1 MTFRDDYPPP
11 AYAGYCWWADRR
23 IFVAFPGRGT
33 KSFEDTPSGLGALR
47 IALLE
52 LSDNSRVV
60 GAGSAASAAR
70 NVPVRRFDERG
81 KEKVPVGD
89 IFEEEGDGDEE
100 RGEIR

>member
-23 IFVAFPGRGT
+23 IFVAIPGRGT

-60 GAGSAASAAR
+60 SVAR
-70 NVPVRRFDERG
+70 NVPVRKFDEKG
-81 KEKVPVGD
+81 KERVPVGD
-89 IFEEEGDGDEE
+89 IFDEEGGE
-100 RGEIR
+100 RGQ

>member
-23 IFVAFPGRGT
+23 IFVAIPGRGT
-33 KSFEDTPSGLGALR
+33 RSFEDTPSGLGGLR

-60 GAGSAASAAR
+60 SAGCAAR
-70 NVPVRRFDERG
+70 NVPVRKFDEKG
-81 KEKVPVGD
+81 KERVPVGD
-89 IFEEEGDGDEE
+89 IFEEEK
-100 RGEIR
+100 